1 LLVEENSLSAPDWVI
16 TKRIREV
23 SIPQEYF
30 QIDMEDWPRIAR
42 ERIKKFVQKQQWY
55 PGEGV
60 NRANYEKEIYEEF
73 AGHGLLR
80 LVAAE
85 DPRVQGWLIEQEG
98 DLFDWRFQKAKT
110 TEIKIEVAKYL
121 FGERNIIAPR
131 DLWSKFDIEKHPF
144 KEFKMKARRSGS
156 MAVHFTCVPKMISSR
171 SALLIDGWV
180 VALIDDFAGSIK
192 SAFENLLRVRIGESK
207 ESLDRIMRG
216 SVSEPI
222 TELKKELSKII
233 HSMSVTGGKI
243 EWGGYKLFARQS
255 VFPQC
260 MMDLYNEVMSQG
272 HISHEERLQLG
283 LFLKNIGMSVDEQ
296 LLFWY
301 EKAVDNVGMT
311 YEQFASGPPGYQIRY
326 MYGLEGGRTDYSAHK
341 CASIQDRGYC
351 TFLHQSVA
359 IIDENIRKEIKNP
372 SNLQENLMRELS
384 RKVVDKK
391 PSEACALMFQLRY
404 KWRSYPVKHPIGYLR
419 QAAKALKIIK
429 QEDPEEKESS
439 NSE

>member
-1 LLVEENSLSAPDWVI
+1 MSAPDWVI
-16 TKRIREV
+16 VKRIKEV
-23 SIPQEYF
+23 SIPQEKF
-30 QIDMEDWPRIAR
+30 QIDMEEWPRIAQ
-42 ERIKKFVQKQQWY
+42 ERINKFVQKKEWY

-60 NRANYEKEIYEEF
+60 TSANYEKEIYEEF

-85 DPRVQGWLIEQEG
+85 DPRVQGWLVEQEG
-98 DLFDWRFQKAKT
+98 DLFDWRFRKAKT
-110 TEIKIEVAKYL
+110 TEIKLEVAKYL
-121 FGERNIIAPR
+121 FGEKNVITPR
-131 DLWSKFDIEKHPF
+131 DIWSRFDINQPPF

-156 MAVHFTCVPKMISSR
+156 MAVHFTCVPKMISIR
-171 SALLIDGWV
+171 SALLINGWV
-180 VALIDDFAGSIK
+180 IALIDDFASSLK
-192 SAFENLLRVRIGESK
+192 ATFEKLLRQRIGESK
-207 ESLDRIMRG
+207 ASLDRIVRS

-222 TELKKELSKII
+222 TELKKELSKVI
-233 HSMSVTGGKI
+233 HSMSITSGKI
-243 EWGGYKLFARQS
+243 EWGGYKLFTRQS

-283 LFLKNIGMSVDEQ
+283 LFLKNIGMPVEEQ

-341 CASIQDRGYC
+341 CASIQDRGFC

-359 IIDENIRKEIKNP
+359 TIDENLRKEFKNP
-372 SNLQENLMRELS
+372 SELQENLLRSLS
-384 RKVVDKK
+384 RNVVDKK
-391 PSEACALMFQLRY
+391 PGEACALMFQLRY

-429 QEDPEEKESS
+429 KEDLEVKKDPKSD
-439 NSE
+439 

>member
-1 LLVEENSLSAPDWVI
+1 MSAPDWVI

-42 ERIKKFVQKQQWY
+42 ERINKFVQKLQWY

-60 NRANYEKEIYEEF
+60 NRANIEKEIYEEF

-85 DPRVQGWLIEQEG
+85 DPRVQGWLVEQEG
-98 DLFDWRFQKAKT
+98 DLFDWRFRKAKT

-121 FGERNIIAPR
+121 FGEKNVIAPR
-131 DLWSKFDIEKHPF
+131 DLWARFDIEKQPF

-171 SALLIDGWV
+171 SALLINGWV
-180 VALIDDFAGSIK
+180 VALIDDFAGSVK
-192 SAFENLLRVRIGESK
+192 SAFEKVLRTRIGESK

-222 TELKKELSKII
+222 MELKKELSKII
-233 HSMSVTGGKI
+233 HSMSVTSGKI
-243 EWGGYKLFARQS
+243 EWGGYKLFTRQS

-311 YEQFASGPPGYQIRY
+311 YDQFANGAPGYQIRY

-351 TFLHQSVA
+351 SFLHQSVA
-359 IIDENIRKEIKNP
+359 NIDENIRKEIKNP
-372 SNLQENLMRELS
+372 SNLQEDLMRELS

-391 PSEACALMFQLRY
+391 PGEACALMFQLRY

-429 QEDPEEKESS
+429 KEDPEEKET
-439 NSE
+439 SETD

>member
-1 LLVEENSLSAPDWVI
+1 LSAPDWVI
-16 TKRIREV
+16 IKRISEV

-30 QIDMEDWPRIAR
+30 QIDMEEWPRIAR
-42 ERIKKFVQKQQWY
+42 ERINKFVQKNEWY

-60 NRANYEKEIYEEF
+60 NRANYEREIYEEF

-98 DLFDWRFQKAKT
+98 DLFDWRLRKAKT
-110 TEIKIEVAKYL
+110 TEIKVEVAKYL
-121 FGERNIIAPR
+121 FGEDNVIAPR
-131 DLWSKFDIEKHPF
+131 DVWSRFDIEKQPF

-156 MAVHFTCVPKMISSR
+156 MAVRFTCVPKMISNR
-171 SALLIDGWV
+171 AALLVNGWV
-180 VALIDDFAGSIK
+180 IALIDDFASSLK
-192 SAFENLLRVRIGESK
+192 STFEKLLRLRIRESK
-207 ESLDRIMRG
+207 ESLDRIVRS

-222 TELKKELSKII
+222 KELKEELSKII
-233 HSMSVTGGKI
+233 HSMSVTSGKI
-243 EWGGYKLFARQS
+243 EWRGYKLFSRQS

-311 YEQFASGPPGYQIRY
+311 YEQFANGPPGYQIRY

-341 CASIQDRGYC
+341 CASIQDNGFC

-359 IIDENIRKEIKNP
+359 TIDENLRKEIKNP
-372 SNLQENLMRELS
+372 SKLQEDLMRELS

-391 PSEACALMFQLRY
+391 PGEACALMFQLRY
-404 KWRSYPVKHPIGYLR
+404 IWKAHPIRHPINYLSY
-419 QAAKALKIIK
+419 AARALNIVKK
-429 QEDPEEKESS
+429 EDEEEKEKPKSD
-439 NSE
+439 